1 MNKYFTGFG
10 VCALCGDTQGSWT
23 WEEDMGWVCDDCEE
37 KDEPGK
43 LRLRRADG
51 AGRLS
56 SEPERR
62 KSEVKE

>member
-1 MNKYFTGFG
+1 MNKYSTDFG
-10 VCALCGDTQGSWT
+10 VCALCGDTQGPWS

-51 AGRLS
+51 AHRL
-56 SEPERR
+56 PEESGSR
-62 KSEVKE
+62 KN